1 MRNPRKSGS
10 TTSFSDIQYVR
21 VLQLL
26 QSIWFTRMTSLS
38 LTETYRREYSTV
50 SRLVRDDQV
59 VYVKQYIEGDW
70 GCGRKVIEARTARE
84 AEVAD
89 RLAMSR
95 ELRGRLGTVRIVS
108 ADPDRATLTTEA
120 VPGKPL
126 QERLAGNLRRNTEC
140 LRAVYLAGKWL
151 RVFQKLPI
159 LPGDETRIGEHD
171 PEDLVAYCDVR
182 LKKVRSLGYKWLTED
197 IRGRVLE
204 TVGQLVAGSPQG
216 DQRRVW
222 CHHDYAPGNV
232 LWDGTTLTGIDF
244 AMAGLDVPLVDA
256 TYFIHRLEMLPI
268 YRPWKRWPI
277 AAWKRAFLRGYGRP
291 DAEASPMYEALMI
304 RHLLCRL
311 QTYVRRPP
319 ENLKQRLHNKWVR
332 RCVREKLLRQLS
344 RVSTK

>member
-1 MRNPRKSGS
+1 MSDKSLPLTTAPPNNPTEIGANDAPSHGG
-10 TTSFSDIQYVR
+10 R
-21 VLQLL
+21 VAVQRTAY
-26 QSIWFTRMTSLS
+26 SKVD
-38 LTETYRREYSTV
+38 REA
-50 SRLVRDDQV
+50 RDGRV
-59 VYVKQYIEGDW
+59 VYLKGDW
-70 GCGRKVIEARTARE
+70 GSTGEVIRARTKRE
-84 AEVAD
+84 AEVIGQ
-89 RLAMSR
+89 LAEASQIGR
-95 ELRGRLGTVRIVS
+95 RLGAVQLVS
-108 ADPDRATLTTEA
+108 VDPSRATLVTEA
-120 VPGKPL
+120 APGKPL
-126 QERLAGNLRRNTEC
+126 SDYLLSSYRSVGPEC
-140 LRAVYLAGKWL
+140 LRDLWLAGKWL
-151 RVFQKLPI
+151 QVFQELPI
-159 LPGDETRIGEHD
+159 LPGDEIRISEHD

-182 LKKVRSLGYKWLTED
+182 LKKIQSLGYKWLTET

-204 TVGQLVAGSPQG
+204 TVGRLVAGSPQG

-344 RVSTK
+344 RVSAK